1 MTVLDLWAK
10 SSWFSPEIPIWRV
23 RWVRGLPLPR
33 GEVDPEPDERRGGEI
48 HGFASTKKVGL
59 MRLVRFITTQ
69 KIEVRKILCAKMLGI
84 ITVLP
89 FFSGITICMYIYNI
103 LVTTGARLQTGQDS
117 NLQNAKLMKAVN
129 IGKL

>member
-1 MTVLDLWAK
+1 MGEVQLV
-10 SSWFSPEIPIWRV
+10 SPEIPIWRV

-89 FFSGITICMYIYNI
+89 FFFRGLLYVCIYIIYWLQ
-103 LVTTGARLQTGQDS
+103 LVPDYKRARIPTFRML
-117 NLQNAKLMKAVN
+117 N
-129 IGKL
+129 